1 MGGEDKRL
9 DFLKAA
15 YDANFKISENDLQE
29 MSSFV
34 KEKFGE
40 IDVDN
45 VAYFGY
51 KFSTNRLG
59 LYVFSDRTKLKLE
72 QSSDKSYYK
81 FKYNPTYVHFV
92 FDTNNSNRLLEKN
105 YVSTGK
111 LNLNVYQNQESRIV
125 YNVPHYLERHLFT
138 FNDMLKEKGLTK
150 ADKNFFSGLF
160 NGLIQ
165 ALLFPLNLIKQAVD
179 NVMNAV
185 NAIGTLIVNAV
196 KELGNFLLDGLK
208 SLFIPSDSDF
218 NLLLTDFVG
227 WFSEKLGA
235 LGQIVTFVTSFV
247 TSLTS
252 GAKNFVVDLPPIQLG
267 GVTIINFDYDISQ
280 ITTTYKKLYDLYYN
294 FVSAGL
300 VFSVIGYLTT
310 QMDTF
315 FND

>member
-1 MGGEDKRL
+1 MGGKDKRL
-9 DFLKAA
+9 DFLNAA
-15 YDANFKISENDLQE
+15 YSANFNISEDDLRE
-29 MSSFV
+29 MTSFV

-40 IDVDN
+40 IDFDSL
-45 VAYFGY
+45 AYFGY

-59 LYVFSDRTKLKLE
+59 LYVFSDRLKLKFDRP
-72 QSSDKSYYK
+72 SDNSYIN
-81 FKYNPTYVHFV
+81 FQYNPTYIHFV
-92 FDTNNSNRLLEKN
+92 FDTNNSNKLLEKN
-105 YVSTGK
+105 YILGGK

-150 ADKNFFSGLF
+150 GDKNFFSGLF

-179 NVMNAV
+179 GVMNAV
-185 NAIGTLIVNAV
+185 NSIGTLIVNAV
-196 KELGNFLLDGLK
+196 KELGKFLLDGLK
-208 SLFIPSDSDF
+208 SLFIPSEGDF
-218 NLLLTDFVG
+218 NLIMTDFVG
-227 WFSEKLGA
+227 WFNEKLGA

-252 GAKNFVVDLPPIQLG
+252 GAKNFVVDLPPISLG
-267 GVTIINFDYDISQ
+267 GITIINFDYDISQ
-280 ITTTYKKLYDLYYN
+280 ITTTYKTLYDLYYN